1 MYFSNNRFLTMLC
14 FFAVLLMSASASAFV
29 SNQDDFDVLT
39 YELNISINPQ
49 NETISGS
56 VTVQAMSLVDNLS
69 QLTLDF
75 YDNMTVTAIT
85 GNSSNFTRADNL
97 LFIQLD
103 KAYARNEVVTI
114 TVFYNG
120 HPSSGTNF
128 NPMTFDRSRSPVV
141 ISSESCPYYARCWWP
156 CKDRPDDKPQS
167 MDISITVPDNLV
179 AASNGTLVE
188 QTDNHDGTMTFHW
201 EVRNPIATYLVA
213 FTATNYQIIED
224 TYINAQNDTLDIM
237 HFVLPEHYNNALN
250 DFSNTNSMIEILSSY
265 YGDYPYPNEKYSVA
279 EYVGYWGGMEYQ
291 TLTCVKPYMVL
302 GDHSYESVFL
312 HELAHQWWGDC
323 ITPRDFHHTW
333 ISEGFAVFSEALYYG
348 HIQGQDRYVSYMT
361 TENNALGLKG
371 IMYRHDISDPDIVYG
386 YIVYNK
392 GAWVLH
398 MLRHVVG
405 DENFWKGLQEYRSR
419 FDYSSATTEDLQAA
433 FEQVFGASL
442 DWFFHQWVYEP
453 NYPHYRYGWSQEK
466 LETGDFQITVFVD
479 QIQTDAPLF
488 RMPVDLY
495 FATAGSETT
504 CVRTVDST
512 SHTFEF
518 IFQDSVE
525 AMQLDKDSWILK
537 ETTFVNTPMLKYFQ
551 HDVIDSLENGN
562 GLAEPGET
570 VRLCVS
576 IINEGTPIQNFSAHL
591 TTLDADITIPA
602 EFASV
607 QFLGLN
613 FGHLQQPMS
622 IPFSFSVNEACIG
635 HLATFE
641 LELRDEGGH
650 TTVETFDVKI
660 GVPNTLLV
668 DDDNAAS
675 YETFFQQPI
684 ALAKVYTD
692 AWNVHTQGVPA
703 AATLQQYASV
713 IWFTGDDRTTSLT
726 ADEQQQ
732 IRQYL
737 DAGGWLI
744 LSGQNIG
751 YDLMGDG
758 TAEDSLFFTHYL
770 HASFVADT
778 IKSNK
783 MLGVA
788 GDPIGD
794 KLFVYMESNI
804 GGAGNQTSPDG
815 IQPIQGAT
823 AFLKYIPQMSPAAI
837 HYMDDTAQYRIVYLA
852 FGFEGISGPYPETAQ
867 TLLSKIM
874 NWTSGATDAKSA
886 EAIAAPTVFQLSQ
899 NYPNPFNPTTQ
910 IHFQLPQP
918 DHVDLSIFNLRGQKI
933 VTLVHEA
940 RSAGHHVLTW
950 NGKDSD
956 GNSIASGVYL
966 YRIKTE
972 AFTCT
977 RKLALVK

>member
-1 MYFSNNRFLTMLC
+1 MNFSNIRIVCSLC
-14 FFAVLLMSASASAFV
+14 LLALAFSSAQTNAMV
-29 SNQDDFDVLT
+29 SNQDDFDVLY
-39 YELNISINPQ
+39 YELNIAVNPDD
-49 NETISGS
+49 ETITGA
-56 VTVQAMSLVDNLS
+56 VTVQAMSLADNLA
-69 QLTLDF
+69 QLTLDL
-75 YDNMTVTAIT
+75 YNNMTVTAVA
-85 GNSSNFTRADNL
+85 GNGSNFTHTDNS

-103 KAYARNEVVTI
+103 RVYARSEVISV

-141 ISSESCPYYARCWWP
+141 ISSESCPFYARCWWP

-167 MDISITVPDNLV
+167 LDISITVPANLV
-179 AASNGTLVE
+179 AASNGALIE
-188 QTDNHDGTMTFHW
+188 QIDNKDGTMTFHW
-201 EVRNPIATYLVA
+201 QVRNPIATYLVA

-250 DFSNTNSMIEILSSY
+250 DFGNTNSMIEILSSY

-302 GDHSYESVFL
+302 GDQSYESVFL

-323 ITPRDFHHTW
+323 ITPKDFHHTW

-348 HIQGQDRYVSYMT
+348 HVQGQERYFSYMIN
-361 TENNALGLKG
+361 ENNALGLKG

-405 DENFWKGLQEYRSR
+405 DENFWKGLQEYRNR

-433 FEQVFGASL
+433 FEQVHGASL

-453 NYPHYRYGWSQEK
+453 NYPHYRHGWSQEK
-466 LETGDFQITVFVD
+466 TETGEYQVSVFVD
-479 QIQTDAPLF
+479 QIQTDASLF
-488 RMPVDLY
+488 RMPLDLY
-495 FATAGSETT
+495 FTTAATETT
-504 CVRTVDST
+504 CVRTVESA

-518 IFQDSVE
+518 IFPDSVE

-537 ETTFVNTPMLKYFQ
+537 QTTLVNTPMLKYFK
-551 HDVIDSLENGN
+551 HEVVDSLENGN

-570 VRLCVS
+570 VRLCVLIS
-576 IINEGTPIQNFSAHL
+576 NEGVPIRNFSAHL
-591 TTLDADITIPA
+591 TTLDSDIAIPA
-602 EFASV
+602 EFATV
-607 QFLGLN
+607 QYADIS
-613 FGHLQQPMS
+613 FGHLQSALS
-622 IPFSFSVNEACIG
+622 IPFSFSVNEASIG

-641 LELRDEGGH
+641 LELRGEDGYSTE
-650 TTVETFDVKI
+650 EKFDVKI
-660 GVPNTLLV
+660 GAPNTLLV
-668 DDDNAAS
+668 DDDNADS
-675 YETFFQQPI
+675 YETFFHQPI
-684 ALAKVYTD
+684 SLAKVYTD
-692 AWNVHTQGVPA
+692 TWDVHALGIPTA
-703 AATLQQYASV
+703 ETLQQYTTV

-726 ADEQQQ
+726 PEEQQQ
-732 IRQYL
+732 ISRYL
-737 DAGGWLI
+737 DAGGRLI

-758 TAEDSLFFTHYL
+758 TPEDSLFFTNYL
-770 HASFVADT
+770 HATFVSDT
-778 IKSNK
+778 VKSNK

-804 GGAGNQTSPDG
+804 GGAGNQTSLDG
-815 IQPIQGAT
+815 IQPIQGAAT
-823 AFLKYIPQMSPAAI
+823 FLKYIPQMSPAAI
-837 HYMDDTAQYRIVYLA
+837 HYMDDAANYRIVYLA

-867 TLLSKIM
+867 TLLSKIL
-874 NWTSGATDAKSA
+874 NWTSGATEVKSA
-886 EAIAAPTVFQLSQ
+886 ATVAAPTVFQLSQ

-910 IHFQLPQP
+910 IHFQLSQP
-918 DHVDLSIFNLRGQKI
+918 VEVELSIFNLRGQKI
-933 VTLVHEA
+933 ATLAQGRMV
-940 RSAGHHVLTW
+940 AGHHALTW
-950 NGKDSD
+950 D
-956 GNSIASGVYL
+956 GNDSAGNSVASGVYL
-966 YRIKTE
+966 YRLKTE
-972 AFTCT
+972 SFSCT